1 MARILGNAFA
11 NCVDALWG
19 TMIEKRRVSL
29 LTRTVWAMLVL
40 VLSAISNNVHATESV
55 ALENTAPDSAVE
67 SLTPLDDALTRP
79 KAKEPVLFKRLPG
92 RVEDMLPVLRDAT
105 FTIKP
110 RAYRFDRETTNDQRD
125 YANALGGEIFFETG
139 KFLQI
144 AQVGVSYYSSNLFG
158 NSEDPGRTG
167 LVAPND
173 DDLNVLGQAYLLLG
187 DADGWQA
194 SLYRRGIKV
203 PYLDTNDSRMIPQ
216 THESYFIARYGERSD
231 HAFGHITR
239 TKLKNSESFIP
250 MSEAA
255 GALDTDKGVSIVGGK
270 YEILDDTNIGL
281 FNYYGWD
288 TFNTLYAEANWAS
301 YVLKSLGTKVGLQYT
316 DQRSVGDQLV
326 GEFRTWHA
334 GVKASGSVKGVM
346 LTVAYTQ
353 VGDEASIRFPW
364 GGFPS
369 YNWGMIE
376 DFNRPN
382 EHAWRF
388 GLSISG
394 TKWGHPAWSGFVN
407 FIRGYDTRI
416 RISGIAAPDVNE
428 SAITLDY
435 KPESGSLKGLWLR
448 FRTGRAEFSDG
459 TDVSN
464 VRFIVNYSLPIL

>member
-1 MARILGNAFA
+1 M
-11 NCVDALWG
+11 V
-19 TMIEKRRVSL
+19 
-29 LTRTVWAMLVL
+29 VL
-40 VLSAISNNVHATESV
+40 ALSAISSDVRAIESI
-55 ALENTAPDSAVE
+55 AAENTAPDSAVE
-67 SLTPLDDALTRP
+67 SLTPLDEALTP
-79 KAKEPVLFKRLPG
+79 LEAEEPALFKGLP
-92 RVEDMLPVLRDAT
+92 RQLEDMPAFLRDAT
-105 FTIKP
+105 FKINL
-110 RAYRFDRETTNDQRD
+110 RAYRFDRERTNDQRD
-125 YANALGGEIFFETG
+125 YANTLGGEIFFETG

-167 LVAPND
+167 LVAPNG

-194 SLYRRGIKV
+194 SFYRRGIKA

-231 HAFGHITR
+231 FAFGHITR
-239 TKLKNSESFIP
+239 TKVKNSERFIP

-255 GALDTDKGVSIVGGK
+255 GAPNTDKGLSVVGGK
-270 YEILDDTNIGL
+270 VEILDHASVGL

-288 TFNTLYAEANWAS
+288 TFNTLYAEANWTS
-301 YVLKSLGTKVGLQYT
+301 YVLKSLGTKAGFQYT

-334 GVKASGSVKGVM
+334 GAKVSGSVKGVI
-346 LTVAYTQ
+346 LTLAYTQ

-369 YNWGMIE
+369 YNWGMLE
-376 DFNRPN
+376 DFNRPG
-382 EHAWRF
+382 ERAWRL
-388 GLSISG
+388 GLSVSG
-394 TKWGHPAWSGFVN
+394 SKWGHPAWSGFVN
-407 FIRGYDTRI
+407 FTHGYDARVT
-416 RISGIAAPDVNE
+416 GTGAAAPDVSE
-428 SAITLDY
+428 SAVTLDY
-435 KPESGSLKGLWLR
+435 KPKSGSLKGLWLR

-459 TDVSN
+459 IDVSN